1 MKKNLF
7 ALGSDVAKIGA
18 FAFALG
24 LVACGDDGA
33 SNSVTNGEKGEV
45 IALADGSGEKVCDD
59 KLDGWV
65 AEAVGKDFRRCQNG
79 EWTKIT
85 ANEASAEDEIIGGVT
100 VLQSSSSSVV
110 PSEVEGSSSS
120 VTSSSSAKS
129 SSSVVSSSSEKSS
142 SSVASS
148 SSAKSSSSVASSSSA
163 KSSSS
168 VVSSSSEKSSSSV
181 ASSSSV
187 KSSSSVVSSSSAK
200 SSSSSVPGTDPG
212 SSSSVASSS
221 SMKAAWAYLN
231 PNIDYGEFTDER
243 DGQVYKT
250 VTIGTQTWMA
260 ENLNYAY
267 TGVKYDYST
276 YTSDSTSWCYENKA
290 SNCDKYGR
298 LYTWSA
304 VMDSAAQFNV
314 NAGTRCGYGKG
325 KTCTPNS
332 PHRGICPEGWH
343 VPTNEEYS
351 TLYTYIGGSSTA
363 GSSIDGSLLK
373 STSGWKYYNG
383 KSGNGTDKYG
393 FSVLPAGY
401 RGYSG
406 DFNNEGGYAYLWSAS
421 DNDGYSARN
430 PYFRYD
436 DDYVRLTIGSK
447 YHGQSLRCLKD

>member
-1 MKKNLF
+1 MSIEYVIACLRSLMKKNLF

-18 FAFALG
+18 FALALG
-24 LVACGDDGA
+24 LVACGDDGG

-45 IALADGSGEKVCDD
+45 ITLADGSGEKVCDD

-100 VLQSSSSSVV
+100 VLQSSSSSVI

-120 VTSSSSAKS
+120 VTSSSFAKS

-148 SSAKSSSSVASSSSA
+148 SSAKSSSSV
-163 KSSSS
+163 
-168 VVSSSSEKSSSSV
+168 VSSSSSIKY
-181 ASSSSV
+181 
-187 KSSSSVVSSSSAK
+187 
-200 SSSSSVPGTDPG
+200 G
-212 SSSSVASSS
+212 S
-221 SMKAAWAYLN
+221 
-231 PNIDYGEFTDER
+231 FTDSR

-267 TGVKYDYST
+267 TGVKYKNDVYA
-276 YTSDSTSWCYENKA
+276 TSDSTSWCYGNKA

-304 VMDSAAQFNV
+304 VMDSAAQFNI
-314 NAGTRCGYGKG
+314 NAGTKCGNG
-325 KTCTPNS
+325 KTCSPNS

-351 TLYTYIGGSSTA
+351 TLCTYIGGSSTA
-363 GSSIDGSLLK
+363 ASLLK
-373 STSGWKYYNG
+373 STSGWNDYNG

-393 FSVLPAGY
+393 FSVLPAGG
-401 RGYSG
+401 R
-406 DFNNEGGYAYLWSAS
+406 FNVGNSYNEGYHAYLWSAS
-421 DNDGYSARN
+421 EDDNGYAWSQVFSYNYGGA
-430 PYFRYD
+430 
-436 DDYVRLTIGSK
+436 
-447 YHGQSLRCLKD
+447 GQLIEGKDTGLSLRCLKDSF